1 MNKYPYFN
9 EVNMKNT
16 CCACLTVSDTVSPIS
31 SNDVI
36 TYRNIVQKITNL
48 DMLLEMCLFCKWML
62 RKVSK
67 FVLQCQKAQGL
78 LYHTIVESKP
88 FEPFTLSYTFT
99 TYTQTHSIDDYESEM
114 CSNDGIYDTDV
125 YDDDKVPLVVFK
137 RETGR
142 DRDVKRKRKEEVK
155 DEQKYI
161 EVKQEDLKEETELQQ
176 ELSKRNKRPKREL
189 KNGFTSRMVQETD
202 EYEVIKLTKEQV
214 LQEMH
219 EKSKE
224 LSYIKSPYKCEKC
237 VKGFNFEDVL
247 RNHNEKHCMENGSF
261 QCDMCFQYCPSAV
274 SLRGHVKSHTTR
286 YKCKVCST
294 IRLSRQ
300 HLLEHHAITHTGQP
314 TSYSCDTCS
323 YTTNKRTV
331 IQRHVRSHTMN
342 QQHAC
347 HECGKLFKTID
358 SLRIHASRHERTR
371 CYECDKCEKAFSY
384 PCLLRKHATNS
395 HHSDKHYCVECDVT
409 FKSFESLRLHFK
421 RAKKHRDESSY
432 KHKCPHCPEV
442 FFTSSSLS
450 AHLTSVHGE
459 AKRHGCGE
467 CPKWFSSKEALRSH
481 HWKVHDSKGSREIRC
496 DMCQR
501 IFYRKSVL
509 KVHMRTHTGERPHS
523 CECGAAFA
531 QRATLRAHRNAKHHK
546 IQNDVIPSE
555 MAIPNMPHET

>member
-1 MNKYPYFN
+1 
-9 EVNMKNT
+9 
-16 CCACLTVSDTVSPIS
+16 
-31 SNDVI
+31 
-36 TYRNIVQKITNL
+36 
-48 DMLLEMCLFCKWML
+48 ML

-78 LYHTIVESKP
+78 LYHTIVK
-88 FEPFTLSYTFT
+88 
-99 TYTQTHSIDDYESEM
+99 
-114 CSNDGIYDTDV
+114 N
-125 YDDDKVPLVVFK
+125 
-137 RETGR
+137 
-142 DRDVKRKRKEEVK
+142 
-155 DEQKYI
+155 EQKYI

-176 ELSKRNKRPKREL
+176 KLSKRNKRPKREL

-224 LSYIKSPYKCEKC
+224 LSYIKSPHKCEKC
-237 VKGFNFEDVL
+237 VKGFNFEDLL

-274 SLRGHVKSHTTR
+274 SLRGHIKSHTTR
-286 YKCKVCST
+286 YKCKLCST

-314 TSYSCDTCS
+314 TIYSCDTCS

-395 HHSDKHYCVECDVT
+395 HHST
-409 FKSFESLRLHFK
+409 STTALRLHFK

-432 KHKCPHCPEV
+432 KHKCPHCPEM

-459 AKRHGCGE
+459 AKLHGCGE

-481 HWKVHDSKGSREIRC
+481 HWK
-496 DMCQR
+496 
-501 IFYRKSVL
+501 RKSVL

-555 MAIPNMPHET
+555 MAIPNIPHET